1 MAELQQNAIIH
12 DRYRLLKHLGSGS
25 FGDVWLAEDTII
37 QEEIAI
43 KFYVALDEKG
53 QEEFIKEYKTSLKLN
68 HSNLLT
74 PKHYS
79 VWERRPYLTL
89 EYCPNGSADKLLG
102 EADEKTIWRFIR
114 DVASGL
120 NYLHKNNVIHQDIK
134 PDNVLINSQG
144 DFVITDFGIS
154 YKIRT
159 TMRKQS
165 KRTENSGTVAYMG
178 PERFKSDPQ
187 LITASDVWS
196 LGASIYELATGDL
209 PFNGLGG
216 GMMLSGAELPN
227 LPSKFSEDLNRVMRL
242 CLSKEPWDRPLSETL
257 VKIAIA
263 KLKGDSINT
272 YLPKTE
278 NKRTT
283 NTNTQPQNTD
293 NNSVKNNNQTTTRFA
308 NNQKTTPYS
317 NSRNANY
324 RSQQTSARVEKAANI
339 GNYDNNNNKTKKT
352 LGFVAAFVVL
362 ALVIGLIVK
371 LSGGNGGTESATEQI
386 TETQNNTVAEK
397 YETFTVNGVSFTMVF
412 VEGGTFTMGA
422 TSEQG
427 SDADDDEK
435 PTHRVTLSDYYI
447 GETEVTQALWKA
459 VMGNNPSYFEGDN
472 LPVEKVSYEDVK
484 TFITKL
490 NGKTGKKF
498 RLPTEAEWEYAA
510 RGGNK
515 SKGYKYSGSN
525 NIDDVAWYDD
535 NSNLRTHPVKTKQPN
550 ELGIYDMNGNVWE
563 WCSDWYGGYSS
574 NAQTNPQGPSSGSYR
589 VIRGGSWF
597 GSARYCRA
605 SYRYHDNLSDLGNT
619 LGFRLALAL

>member
-257 VKIAIA
+257 VKIAIV

-371 LSGGNGGTESATEQI
+371 LSGGNAGEI
-386 TETQNNTVAEK
+386 AEK
-397 YETFTVNGVSFTMVF
+397 EKKFSVNGVEFKMIF
-412 VEGGTFTMGA
+412 VEGRTFTMGA

-427 SDADDDEK
+427 DDASNNEK
-435 PTHRVTLSDYYI
+435 PAHQVTLSNYYI

-459 VMGNNPSYFEGDN
+459 VMGSNPSYFKGDN
-472 LPVEKVSYEDVK
+472 LPVENVSYIDVK
-484 TFITKL
+484 EFITKL
-490 NGKTGKKF
+490 NQKTGKKF

-510 RGGNK
+510 RGGKK
-515 SKGYKYSGSN
+515 SKGYKYSGSD
-525 NIDDVAWYDD
+525 NIDDVAWYSENSDD
-535 NSNLRTHPVKTKQPN
+535 KTHPVKTKRPN
-550 ELGIYDMNGNVWE
+550 ELGIYDMSGNVWE
-563 WCSDWYGGYSS
+563 WCSDRYGGYSS
-574 NAQTNPQGPSSGSYR
+574 NAQTNPQGPSSGSGR
-589 VIRGGSWF
+589 VFRGGSWNYN
-597 GSARYCRA
+597 AWICRA
-605 SYRYHDNLSDLGNT
+605 SIRSCGYLSILSNF

>member
-1 MAELQQNAIIH
+1 MAELQPNAIIH

-89 EYCPNGSADKLLG
+89 EYCPNGSANEMVG
-102 EADEKTIWRFIR
+102 AADEKTIWRFIR

-257 VKIAIA
+257 VKIAIV

-317 NSRNANY
+317 NSRNANSQ
-324 RSQQTSARVEKAANI
+324 SQQTSARVEKAANI

-371 LSGGNGGTESATEQI
+371 LSGGNAGEI
-386 TETQNNTVAEK
+386 AEK
-397 YETFTVNGVSFTMVF
+397 EKKFSVNGVEFKMIF

-427 SDADDDEK
+427 DDASNNEK
-435 PTHRVTLSDYYI
+435 PAHQVTLSNYYI

-459 VMGNNPSYFEGDN
+459 VMGSNPSYFKGDN
-472 LPVEKVSYEDVK
+472 LPVENVSYIDVK
-484 TFITKL
+484 EFILKL
-490 NGKTGKKF
+490 NQKTGKTF

-510 RGGNK
+510 RGGKK

-525 NIDDVAWYDD
+525 NIDDVAWYEG
-535 NSNLRTHPVKTKQPN
+535 NSNNKTHPVKTKRPN
-550 ELGIYDMNGNVWE
+550 ELGIYDMSGNVWE
-563 WCSDWYGGYSS
+563 WCSDKYGAYSS
-574 NAQTNPQGPSSGSYR
+574 SSQTNPTGPSSGSNR
-589 VIRGGSWF
+589 VFRGGSWHLN
-597 GSARYCRA
+597 AWICRA
-605 SYRYHDNLSDLGNT
+605 SARINDSLSFLNYGLGI
-619 LGFRLALAL
+619 RLALAL

>member
-257 VKIAIA
+257 VKIAIV

-352 LGFVAAFVVL
+352 KKTLGFVAAFVVL

-371 LSGGNGGTESATEQI
+371 LSGGNAGEI
-386 TETQNNTVAEK
+386 AEK
-397 YETFTVNGVSFTMVF
+397 EKKFSVNGVEFKMIF

-427 SDADDDEK
+427 DDASNNEK
-435 PTHRVTLSDYYI
+435 PAHQVTLSDYYI

-459 VMGNNPSYFEGDN
+459 VMGSNPSYFKGDN
-472 LPVEKVSYEDVK
+472 LPVECVSYNDVK
-484 TFITKL
+484 EFITKL
-490 NGKTGKKF
+490 NQKTGKTF

-510 RGGNK
+510 RGGKK
-515 SKGYKYSGSN
+515 SKGYKYSGSD
-525 NIDDVAWYDD
+525 NIDDVAWYYE
-535 NSNLRTHPVKTKQPN
+535 NSNNKTHPVKTKRPN
-550 ELGIYDMNGNVWE
+550 ELGIYDMSGNVCE
-563 WCSDWYGGYSS
+563 WCSDWYGDYAS
-574 NAQTNPQGPSSGSYR
+574 NAQTNPQGPSSGSGR
-589 VIRGGSWF
+589 VSRGGSCYF
-597 GSARYCRA
+597 LARYCRA
-605 SYRYHDNLSDLGNT
+605 SNRINVDLFFSIYNLSL
-619 LGFRLALAL
+619 RLALAL